1 MNTLSLRT
9 ALAILALSLTFM
21 AQAQT
26 PRYAPAPRELLLF
39 ILKMNPAP
47 QGVQTRY
54 SCAWLDLN
62 GDGVDEAIVW
72 SPADSE
78 GRWFE
83 GGNRYDGFAV
93 YQKAGVTYKLIG
105 GGLYARDADQI
116 AVLKTRN
123 GKWLDLASYKFY
135 SGDKKNRRDNY
146 WYRCRFGGRG
156 YASEETIMKSAL
168 KTLINRAKA
177 PSYVL

>member
-1 MNTLSLRT
+1 MNTLALRT
-9 ALAILALSLTFM
+9 GLAALALSLSFM

-26 PRYAPAPRELLLF
+26 PRYAPAPKELLQF
-39 ILKMNPAP
+39 VLKMNPAP
-47 QGVQTRY
+47 EGVKTYY

-62 GDGVDEAIVW
+62 SDGVEEAILW
-72 SPADSE
+72 SPSNSI
-78 GRWFE
+78 GRLFE

-93 YQKAGVTYKLIG
+93 YQKAGAGYKLIG

-135 SGDKKNRRDNY
+135 SGDKKNQRDNY

-156 YASEETIMKSAL
+156 YASEENIMKSVP
-168 KTLINRAKA
+168 KVRINSAKA
-177 PSYVL
+177 PSYLL